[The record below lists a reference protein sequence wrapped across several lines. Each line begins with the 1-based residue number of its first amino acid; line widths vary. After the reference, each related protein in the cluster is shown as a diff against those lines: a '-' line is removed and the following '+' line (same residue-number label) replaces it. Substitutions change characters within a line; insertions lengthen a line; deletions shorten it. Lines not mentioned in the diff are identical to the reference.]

1 MEYHKILTAIDRTS
15 TNPEVLE
22 DALDLA
28 QKQGAQMLI
37 FYCLQQET
45 AAKREDRIAT
55 VAELVEA
62 DSLSAL
68 DRQDQAELA
77 HARAWLE
84 SLTGLAEE
92 RGIIAIADAE
102 VGEPGQRICDLA
114 SRWGADLIILGQS
127 NRGLLT
133 ECILGSVASHVVH
146 HAPCSVLLIK
156 RK

>member
-1 MEYHKILTAIDRTS
+1 MEYRKILVAIDRMSHNT
-15 TNPEVLE
+15 EVLE

-28 QKQGAQMLI
+28 QKQGSRMMFL
-37 FYCLQQET
+37 YCLEQET
-45 AAKREDRIAT
+45 VAREEDRIAT

-62 DSLSAL
+62 DSLRAFEG
-68 DRQDQAELA
+68 RQQTEVE

-84 SLTGLAEE
+84 TLTGLAEE
-92 RGIIAIADAE
+92 RGIVALAEAE

-127 NRGLLT
+127 GRGLLT
-133 ECILGSVASHVVH
+133 EFILGSVTRHVVH
-146 HAPCSVLLIK
+146 HASCSVLLVK